1 MLKKLSFIFVI
12 ILSANCLQAQDN
24 VYQTVIENQFIKKP
38 GINRTEIIELAKT
51 YLGTTYR

>member
-1 MLKKLSFIFVI
+1 M
-12 ILSANCLQAQDN
+12 SANCLQAQDN